1 MGADADLEVQIRS
14 ACDAKEFDRAATI
27 ALEGY
32 GGELMSFLFALLRRA
47 SDADDVYG
55 TVCESL
61 WRALPEFR
69 WDCSFRTYA
78 YTIARHAWLK
88 HTRDPRNRTPGAAL
102 SSPSAEAI
110 AAPVRTRTA
119 TYLRTETKDKI
130 AELRAQL
137 DPEDQTLL
145 ILRINRQLAWRDIAK
160 IMNDDADAAEL
171 TRDAAALRKR
181 FERLKDELRTKIGA
195 GESG

>member
-1 MGADADLEVQIRS
+1 MGADAELEAQIRS
-14 ACDAKEFDRAATI
+14 ACDSKDYDRAATI

-32 GGELMSFLFALLRRA
+32 GAELMSFLFALLRSA

-55 TVCESL
+55 IVCESL
-61 WRALPEFR
+61 WKSLPEFR
-69 WDCSFRTYA
+69 WDSAFRTYA

-88 HTRDPRNRTPGAAL
+88 YVRDPRNRTPAAAL
-102 SSPSAEAI
+102 SSPSAEAV
-110 AAPVRTRTA
+110 AERAHTRTA
-119 TYLRTETKDKI
+119 TYLRTETKDKV

-160 IMNDDADAAEL
+160 IMNDDTDDAGI
-171 TRDAAALRKR
+171 TRAAAALRKR
-181 FERLKDELRTKIGA
+181 FERLKDDLRAKIA
-195 GESG
+195 ATP

>member
-1 MGADADLEVQIRS
+1 MGADADLEAQIRS
-14 ACDAKEFDRAATI
+14 ACDAKEYDRAATI

-32 GGELMSFLFALLRRA
+32 GGELMSFLFALLRSA

-69 WDCSFRTYA
+69 WDCAFRTYA
-78 YTIARHAWLK
+78 YTVARHAWIK
-88 HTRDPRNRTPGAAL
+88 YVRDPRNRTPAAAL
-102 SSPSAEAI
+102 SSPSAEAV
-110 AAPVRTRTA
+110 AAHGHTRTA
-119 TYLRTETKDKI
+119 TYLRTETKDKV

-145 ILRINRQLAWRDIAK
+145 ILRINRQLAWRDIAARSFSEWAFRS
-160 IMNDDADAAEL
+160 IV
-171 TRDAAALRKR
+171 RSRR
-181 FERLKDELRTKIGA
+181 RI
-195 GESG
+195 